1 MEPTINQIFDQ
12 AIKFHRDGK
21 LDQAE
26 SLYREILKTKPEH
39 LDTNN
44 NLSII
49 LEHYGKLEQA
59 KEYLKKAIELKSDFF
74 YAHCNLG
81 NIFQKQ
87 EKFNEAEKSY
97 RKAIELNPEYVEAY
111 RGLGNSLFGLD
122 RINEAEKS
130 YRKAIEL
137 NFDYAETHN
146 NLGVT
151 LQKQEKFNEAEKS
164 YRKAIEL
171 DSDYAQSYSN
181 LGITLSE
188 LGELNEAEKSYRKAI
203 ELKPDYVEAHYNLG
217 LALFDL
223 GRLDEAEASY
233 KKVIEIKPSYLEA
246 YNNLGLALFDL
257 GRLDEAEASYKKVI
271 EIKPGYAKAWNN
283 IISPLLAI
291 KVQNLSVEDRVPL
304 LNEQVTS
311 KYAQVAKSILSYRL
325 NLGSLSAGNSLNK
338 VLSILSST
346 NNTFIKNPRVPS
358 NKLITGLTP
367 PKKIAALVHFG
378 RSGTGMLHSLI
389 DGHSE
394 VSTLP
399 SIYFSEFFDYE
410 TWEKII
416 AGGWEEMSDRFATT
430 YAVLFDASSAVKVA
444 TTSKHF
450 IDNIGRK
457 EGMANVG
464 TKKDEVLSVDKKIF
478 IKELNQL
485 IDCQDHLDP
494 FIFFKLVHSAY
505 DKALQDH
512 NEKKLIFYHIH
523 NPDTYAQLNFLR
535 LEPNTNWLMLVRE
548 PLQSCESW
556 VRESFQDNDYK
567 KIVNKIFQ
575 MLFEVDHVIYRNENS
590 IGVRLEDLK
599 ENPKKTIPALC
610 SWLGIEEKDSL
621 YQMTAQGK
629 KWWGD
634 QASPDFEKDGMNPFG
649 KTSIY
654 RKLGLIF
661 SNNDQFILRT
671 LFYPFSVQ
679 FGYVKENLKQ
689 FKKDLQI
696 IRPML
701 DQMFDFEKKIAQH
714 TKVSAEKFMK
724 SGSYLFLRSGMIE
737 RWKTLNKF
745 YTYPNMLTPLK
756 INQS

>member
-203 ELKPDYVEAHYNLG
+203 ELKPDYVEAHY
-217 LALFDL
+217 
-223 GRLDEAEASY
+223 
-233 KKVIEIKPSYLEA
+233 
-246 YNNLGLALFDL
+246 NLGLALFDL

-689 FKKDLQI
+689 FKKDLQTI
-696 IRPML
+696 KPML
-701 DQMFDFEKKIAQH
+701 NQMFDFEKKITQD
-714 TKVSAEKFMK
+714 TKVSSEKFMK
-724 SGSYLFLRSGMIE
+724 SGPYLYLRSGMIE
-737 RWKTLNKF
+737 RWNTLNKF
-745 YTYPNMLTPLK
+745 NTYPKMLSPLK
-756 INQS
+756 IN